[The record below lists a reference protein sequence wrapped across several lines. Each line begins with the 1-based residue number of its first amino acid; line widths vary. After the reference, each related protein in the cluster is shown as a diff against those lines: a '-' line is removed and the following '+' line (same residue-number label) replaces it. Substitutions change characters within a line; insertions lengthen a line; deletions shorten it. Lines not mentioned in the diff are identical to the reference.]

1 MYSIREKE
9 VYDHPL
15 TLADL
20 KEFLTAIGSAI
31 TMLQKTSGNVTQAL
45 LRMVS
50 LKTLPPEKEEY
61 KDVQVKKMIKDLIV
75 KLMEKAK
82 EKAVHK
88 SWCDTEMLTNDRTRK
103 EKTEAVEML
112 TAEIDE
118 LTVFVF
124 KLLEEITEFTKVLK
138 ALDAAAG
145 KATGIRMDEKA
156 KNKQTIKD
164 AQEAQTAVAQA
175 LYVPQTFSVLK
186 ESMGEISA
194 MITDTTKI
202 IGTKNVLTTIAGI
215 VKTMDTLSALEA
227 MAA

>member
-1 MYSIREKE
+1 
-9 VYDHPL
+9 
-15 TLADL
+15 
-20 KEFLTAIGSAI
+20 
-31 TMLQKTSGNVTQAL
+31 
-45 LRMVS
+45 
-50 LKTLPPEKEEY
+50 
-61 KDVQVKKMIKDLIV
+61 MIKDLIV
-75 KLMEKAK
+75 KLMEKAT

-138 ALDAAAG
+138 SLDAAAI
-145 KATGIRMDEKA
+145 KATGIRMEEKA

-175 LYVPQTFSVLK
+175 LSVPQTLSVLK
-186 ESMGEISA
+186 ESMEEISA

>member
-1 MYSIREKE
+1 M
-9 VYDHPL
+9 
-15 TLADL
+15 
-20 KEFLTAIGSAI
+20 IGSV
-31 TMLQKTSGNVTQAL
+31 MVVDNGKQYFNVGIKPNKIDRL
-45 LRMVS
+45 
-50 LKTLPPEKEEY
+50 EEY

-118 LTVFVF
+118 LTVFIF
-124 KLLEEITEFTKVLK
+124 KLLEEITEFTKVLES
-138 ALDAAAG
+138 LDAAAV
-145 KATGIRMDEKA
+145 KATGIRMEEKA

-175 LYVPQTFSVLK
+175 LSVPQTLSVLK
-186 ESMGEISA
+186 ESMEEISA